1 MEQIIDVY
9 MRDQNK
15 WLQSN
20 VSGETEMVEEL
31 NIEQV
36 PIETVTIRD
45 SKLYFNLKSMLT
57 DKYYPIS
64 YEGRDFF
71 VRKTK
76 SGSVKMYRVKQ

>member
-1 MEQIIDVY
+1 MEQIVDVP
-9 MRDQNK
+9 MMHPNE

-20 VSGETEMVEEL
+20 VSGETEMVGEFD
-31 NIEQV
+31 IEQV

-45 SKLYFNLKSMLT
+45 GKLYFNLKSMLT
-57 DKYYPIS
+57 GQLYPIS

-76 SGSVKMYRVKQ
+76 SGSVEMYRVKR